1 MHEVGLCE
9 GIVDAA
15 LRRAAGRRP
24 VCVRVRV
31 GGHHA
36 ADREALEQ
44 AFQVLTMETELS
56 DATLEV
62 VPVDGDELML
72 ESLEFPPAAAP
83 AVAVAVAEQ
92 ARG

>member
-15 LRRAAGRRP
+15 LRRAAGRRAIR
-24 VCVRVRV
+24 VRVRV

-44 AFQVLTMETELS
+44 AFEMLTMETELA
-56 DATLEV
+56 DAKLDV
-62 VPVDGDELML
+62 VPVEGDELTL
-72 ESLEFPPAAAP
+72 ESLEFPPAP
-83 AVAVAVAEQ
+83 AVAGSA
-92 ARG
+92 

>member
-24 VCVRVRV
+24 VRVRVRV

-44 AFQVLTMETELS
+44 AFQVLTMETELV

-72 ESLEFPPAAAP
+72 ESLEFPTTAAA
-83 AVAVAVAEQ
+83 VAAEQ
-92 ARG
+92 A

>member
-24 VCVRVRV
+24 VRVRVRV

-44 AFQVLTMETELS
+44 AFQVLTMETELA

-72 ESLEFPPAAAP
+72 ESLEFPPTVA
-83 AVAVAVAEQ
+83 AVAAEQ
-92 ARG
+92 A

>member
-24 VCVRVRV
+24 VRVRVRV

-44 AFQVLTMETELS
+44 AFQVLTMETELAG
-56 DATLEV
+56 ATLDV
-62 VPVDGDELML
+62 VPVEGDELML
-72 ESLEFPPAAAP
+72 ESLEFSAPAA
-83 AVAVAVAEQ
+83 Q
-92 ARG
+92 AGSA

>member
-24 VCVRVRV
+24 SHVRVRV

-44 AFQVLTMETELS
+44 AFEVLTMDTELS
-56 DATLEV
+56 DATLVV
-62 VPVDGDELML
+62 VPVDGDELTL
-72 ESLEFPPAAAP
+72 ESLEFPAAA
-83 AVAVAVAEQ
+83 ATSASA
-92 ARG
+92 

>member
-1 MHEVGLCE
+1 MHEVGLCS

-24 VCVRVRV
+24 THVRVRV

-44 AFQVLTMETELS
+44 AFEVLTVDTELA
-56 DATLEV
+56 DAALVV
-62 VPVDGDELML
+62 VPVEGDELTL
-72 ESLEFPPAAAP
+72 ESLEFPAVPAASVP
-83 AVAVAVAEQ
+83 A
-92 ARG
+92 

>member
-9 GIVDAA
+9 GIVEAA
-15 LRRAAGRRP
+15 LRRAAGRHP
-24 VCVRVRV
+24 VRVRVRV

-44 AFQVLTMETELS
+44 AFQVLTMDTELA

-72 ESLEFPPAAAP
+72 ESLEFPPTAAA
-83 AVAVAVAEQ
+83 VAAEQ
-92 ARG
+92 A

>member
-24 VCVRVRV
+24 TSVRVRV

-44 AFQVLTMETELS
+44 AFQVLTIDTELA
-56 DATLEV
+56 DAALVV
-62 VPVDGDELML
+62 VPVEGDELTL
-72 ESLEFPPAAAP
+72 ESLEFPAVPAAAP
-83 AVAVAVAEQ
+83 A
-92 ARG
+92 

>member
-9 GIVDAA
+9 GIVYAA

-24 VCVRVRV
+24 VRVRVRV

-44 AFQVLTMETELS
+44 AFQVLTMETELA

-72 ESLEFPPAAAP
+72 ESLEFPPTTTT
-83 AVAVAVAEQ
+83 AVAVERA
-92 ARG
+92 

>member
-24 VCVRVRV
+24 VRVRVRV

-44 AFQVLTMETELS
+44 AFQVLTMETELA

-72 ESLEFPPAAAP
+72 ESLEFTSTTA
-83 AVAVAVAEQ
+83 AVAADQ
-92 ARG
+92 A

>member
-9 GIVDAA
+9 GIVEAA

-24 VCVRVRV
+24 VRVRVRV

-36 ADREALEQ
+36 ADRGALEQ
-44 AFQVLTMETELS
+44 AFEVLTIDTELS

-62 VPVDGDELML
+62 VPVEGDELML
-72 ESLEFPPAAAP
+72 ESLEFSQPAATAGG
-83 AVAVAVAEQ
+83 A
-92 ARG
+92 

>member
-24 VCVRVRV
+24 VRVRVRV

-44 AFQVLTMETELS
+44 AFQVLTMETELA

-72 ESLEFPPAAAP
+72 ESLEFPTTAAA
-83 AVAVAVAEQ
+83 VAAEQ
-92 ARG
+92 A